1 MTELIASI
9 TSVFTAAIGWVGTT
23 ASTIA
28 AQPILSFLPVWPV
41 GQLLKMHFQSAC
53 LSSSFSQILTV
64 MLSAVGCVNRYASTH
79 FGMSFSGMTG

>member
-28 AQPILSFLPVWPV
+28 AQPILLLACV
-41 GQLLKMHFQSAC
+41 GVPLCGLGVGLFKRLLSAC
-53 LSSSFSQILTV
+53 
-64 MLSAVGCVNRYASTH
+64 A
-79 FGMSFSGMTG
+79 

>member
-28 AQPILSFLPVWPV
+28 AQPILLLARV
-41 GQLLKMHFQSAC
+41 GVPLCGLGVGLFKR
-53 LSSSFSQILTV
+53 L
-64 MLSAVGCVNRYASTH
+64 LSARA
-79 FGMSFSGMTG
+79 